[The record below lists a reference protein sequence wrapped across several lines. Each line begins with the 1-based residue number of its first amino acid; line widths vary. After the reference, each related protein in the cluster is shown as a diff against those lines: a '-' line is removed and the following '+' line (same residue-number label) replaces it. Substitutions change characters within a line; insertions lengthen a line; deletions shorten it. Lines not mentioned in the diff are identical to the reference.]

1 MCIFYVILDMRIYIY
16 TYHHACTSI
25 YVYIYIHTHILYI
38 CTSYIS
44 VKVHIN
50 FVSDLHH
57 QARSLIQVSAGAA
70 MRPGDIGTR
79 ELGDGHSPCGQER
92 RSFAQ
97 RVLKGVQGQLNEELL
112 ATNEE
117 MHSVGLHLEAA
128 DGCGGWGV
136 FLMGKGLESCW
147 GCGLYLVNMG

>member
-16 TYHHACTSI
+16 THIIMHVHLSM
-25 YVYIYIHTHILYI
+25 YIYIYTHILYI

-97 RVLKGVQGQLNEELL
+97 RVLKGVVISL
-112 ATNEE
+112 
-117 MHSVGLHLEAA
+117 
-128 DGCGGWGV
+128 
-136 FLMGKGLESCW
+136 
-147 GCGLYLVNMG
+147 